1 MLSGA
6 LTRLEAGGS
15 LSRDEAASV
24 MEELLAGRIAED
36 DIVRLL
42 EALRT
47 KGETVEELVGFASV
61 MRRRASSALARVAV
75 HADDLV
81 DTCGTGGGT
90 VRTFNISTAAA
101 FVVAGAGV
109 RVAKH
114 GNRSY
119 TTSCGSADVLEA
131 LGVRI
136 DGVPEEAAAAID
148 EIGIGFFFAPV
159 AHTAARH
166 AAAAR
171 KRLGAATVFNL
182 LGPLTNP
189 AGARAQVLGVFAA
202 KWTEPVALALAEL
215 GTRRAFVV
223 HADDGLDEIAL
234 SCETQV
240 SEVRR
245 NSVQT
250 YRVSPE
256 DFGLQRAPVDTLA
269 GGNAETNAQIIR
281 DVLDGLPGP
290 RRDIVI
296 ANASA
301 ALVAAGRADNF
312 REGARLA
319 AESLDSG
326 AAREKLKAL
335 VKFTQK

>member
-1 MLSGA
+1 
-6 LTRLEAGGS
+6 
-15 LSRDEAASV
+15 
-24 MEELLAGRIAED
+24 
-36 DIVRLL
+36 
-42 EALRT
+42 
-47 KGETVEELVGFASV
+47 
-61 MRRRASSALARVAV
+61 
-75 HADDLV
+75 
-81 DTCGTGGGT
+81 
-90 VRTFNISTAAA
+90 
-101 FVVAGAGV
+101 
-109 RVAKH
+109 
-114 GNRSY
+114 
-119 TTSCGSADVLEA
+119 
-131 LGVRI
+131 
-136 DGVPEEAAAAID
+136 
-148 EIGIGFFFAPV
+148 
-159 AHTAARH
+159 
-166 AAAAR
+166 
-171 KRLGAATVFNL
+171 
-182 LGPLTNP
+182 
-189 AGARAQVLGVFAA
+189 
-202 KWTEPVALALAEL
+202 VALALAEL

-240 SEVRR
+240 SEVRG
-245 NSVQT
+245 NLVQT

-256 DFGLQRAPVDTLA
+256 DFGLPRAPVEALA